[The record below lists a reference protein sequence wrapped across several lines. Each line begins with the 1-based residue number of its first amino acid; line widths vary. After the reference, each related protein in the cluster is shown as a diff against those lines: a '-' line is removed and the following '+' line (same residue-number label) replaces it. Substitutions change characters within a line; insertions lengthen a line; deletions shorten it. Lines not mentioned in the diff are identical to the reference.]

1 MCPGVP
7 GRRTAEGGYTAQ
19 GKSCPSV
26 LRAEVLAVMLEVFPL
41 WAFFC
46 SMSFH

>member
-1 MCPGVP
+1 MSQ
-7 GRRTAEGGYTAQ
+7 AEGLGGYTAQ

-26 LRAEVLAVMLEVFPL
+26 LRVEVSAVMLEVFPL